1 MIPEHVVLA
10 VNTLLAPYGETYSPV
25 PRQREYLS
33 PKEAAGYLGVSVTTL
48 NVIVRKGSLRRI
60 KLHSSRNGTA
70 KYEKADLDQYMNE
83 LRLEKAH

>member
-33 PKEAAGYLGVSVTTL
+33 PKEAAGYLNISMTKL
-48 NVIVRKGSLRRI
+48 NDIVRAGRLRKMKMGGSKGGAAR
-60 KLHSSRNGTA
+60 
-70 KYEKADLDQYMNE
+70 YEKGELDRYMDSCQ
-83 LRLEKAH
+83 